1 MKKTILLLAVAAL
14 LCSCAAE
21 PAETT
26 ATTTAAEPAETT
38 EAATTTEASAQT
50 TPEADR
56 GESETDR
63 GERLNVNTSAFYY
76 ADVDPADLSFYKN
89 EADDSYDIYY
99 NFDYTY
105 GFGTSV
111 YDDSTLHPERFD
123 LENYDYT
130 PETEYNAPKPFEIK
144 AGDTVGDY
152 RIRSAHTLIAKK
164 DMGYAEGAILETE
177 IVLDG
182 EYSFTG
188 MLRFFYNEDY
198 MIGAGDLQFIPT
210 EPLTNFPLPI
220 GFGPQAAFFSG
231 NTAVYSELMRGLRT
245 GNFFTEETGEY
256 VLTDAENNIH
266 TAVKFDESVLA
277 ELNRMLSGETD
288 DCEKHVEVTLS
299 NITLTYSEQFGSARS
314 AAVITE
320 IKEIK

>member
-1 MKKTILLLAVAAL
+1 MKKALLFLTVAAL

-26 ATTTAAEPAETT
+26 TTPAETAPAETT
-38 EAATTTEASAQT
+38 TTTPTAEEPAQT
-50 TPEADR
+50 TPADR
-56 GESETDR
+56 GEQLT
-63 GERLNVNTSAFYY
+63 VNTNAFYY
-76 ADVDPADLSFYKN
+76 ADVDPADLHFYKN

-130 PETEYNAPKPFEIK
+130 PETEYVSPKPFEIK

-152 RIRSAHTLIAKK
+152 RIRLAHTLIAKT
-164 DMGYAEGAILETE
+164 DMGYEAGAILETE

-182 EYSFTG
+182 EYPFTG

-231 NTAVYSELMRGLRT
+231 NTAVYSELMRGFRT
-245 GNFFTEETGEY
+245 GNFFTEESGAFT
-256 VLTDAENNIH
+256 LTDEENNIY
-266 TAVKFDESVLA
+266 TAVKFDEPVLA
-277 ELNRMLSGETD
+277 ELNRMLSGETN
-288 DCEKHVEVTLS
+288 DCEKRVEVTLS

-314 AAVITE
+314 AAVITG
-320 IKEIK
+320 IKEIE

>member
-1 MKKTILLLAVAAL
+1 MKKALLFFTIAAL
-14 LCSCAAE
+14 LCSCTAE

-26 ATTTAAEPAETT
+26 TTPTVAAPAESTTTAAAT
-38 EAATTTEASAQT
+38 EAHAQT
-50 TPEADR
+50 TPKADR
-56 GESETDR
+56 GEQ
-63 GERLNVNTSAFYY
+63 LHVNTNAFYY
-76 ADVDPADLSFYKN
+76 ADVDPADLHFYKN
-89 EADDSYDIYY
+89 EADDSNEFYY
-99 NFDYTY
+99 VFDYTY

-123 LENYDYT
+123 IENYDYT
-130 PETEYNAPKPFEIK
+130 PETEYVSPKPFEIK

-152 RIRSAHTLIAKK
+152 RIYSAHTMIAKK
-164 DMGYAEGAILETE
+164 DMGYEEGAILETE

-245 GNFFTEETGEY
+245 GNFFTEESGAFT
-256 VLTDAENNIH
+256 LTDEENNIY
-266 TAVKFDESVLA
+266 TAVKFDEPVLA
-277 ELNRMLSGETD
+277 ELNRMLSGEKN

-299 NITLTYSEQFGSARS
+299 NVTLTYSEQFGSARS
-314 AAVITE
+314 KAVITG

>member
-1 MKKTILLLAVAAL
+1 MKKALLFLTVAAL
-14 LCSCAAE
+14 LCSCTAE
-21 PAETT
+21 PNETT
-26 ATTTAAEPAETT
+26 TTTAAAEPAETT
-38 EAATTTEASAQT
+38 EAPAQT

-56 GESETDR
+56 GE
-63 GERLNVNTSAFYY
+63 RLTVNTSAFYH
-76 ADVDPADLSFYKN
+76 ANVDPADLHFYKN
-89 EADDSYDIYY
+89 EADDSNEFYY
-99 NFDYTY
+99 VFDYTY

-152 RIRSAHTLIAKK
+152 RIRSAHTMIAKK
-164 DMGYAEGAILETE
+164 DMGYEEGAILETG

-220 GFGPQAAFFSG
+220 GFGPQAAFFSE

-256 VLTDAENNIH
+256 VLTDAENNIR
-266 TAVKFDESVLA
+266 TAVKFDEAVLA
-277 ELNRMLSGETD
+277 ELNRMLSGEKND
-288 DCEKHVEVTLS
+288 SEKRVEVTLS

-314 AAVITE
+314 AAVITG
-320 IKEIK
+320 IKEIE

>member
-14 LCSCAAE
+14 LCSCAE
-21 PAETT
+21 KPTETTTTPAET
-26 ATTTAAEPAETT
+26 APAETT
-38 EAATTTEASAQT
+38 EATTTTEAPAQT
-50 TPEADR
+50 VPEADR
-56 GESETDR
+56 GE
-63 GERLNVNTSAFYY
+63 RLTVNTNAFYY

-231 NTAVYSELMRGLRT
+231 NTAVYSELMRGFRV
-245 GNFFTEETGEY
+245 GNFFTEESGAFT
-256 VLTDAENNIH
+256 LTDEENNIY
-266 TAVKFDESVLA
+266 TAVKFDDSVLA
-277 ELNRMLSGETD
+277 ELNRMLSGKTN

-314 AAVITE
+314 AAVITR
-320 IKEIK
+320 IKEIE

>member
-1 MKKTILLLAVAAL
+1 MKKSLLFLTVAAL

-26 ATTTAAEPAETT
+26 TTTTTAAPAEST
-38 EAATTTEASAQT
+38 TTTEEPAQT

-56 GESETDR
+56 GE
-63 GERLNVNTSAFYY
+63 RLTVNTNAFYY

-123 LENYDYT
+123 VENYDYT

-164 DMGYAEGAILETE
+164 DMGYAEGAIFETE

-266 TAVKFDESVLA
+266 TAVKFDEPVLA
-277 ELNRMLSGETD
+277 ELNRMLSGKKN

-299 NITLTYSEQFGSARS
+299 NITLTYSEQFGCARS
-314 AAVITE
+314 MAVITG

>member
-1 MKKTILLLAVAAL
+1 MKKTLYLLAIAAL

-26 ATTTAAEPAETT
+26 TTPAVAEPAETT
-38 EAATTTEASAQT
+38 EATTTTEAPAQT
-50 TPEADR
+50 VPEADR
-56 GESETDR
+56 GKRID
-63 GERLNVNTSAFYY
+63 VNTSAFYH
-76 ADVDPADLSFYKN
+76 ANVDPEDLYFYEN
-89 EADDSYDIYY
+89 EAVDSNDIYY
-99 NFDYTY
+99 TFDYTY

-130 PETEYNAPKPFEIK
+130 PETEYVSPKPFEIK

-152 RIRSAHTLIAKK
+152 RIYSAHTTIAKPGTFSM
-164 DMGYAEGAILETE
+164 DPAILETE
-177 IVLDG
+177 LVLDG

-188 MLRFFYNEDY
+188 MLRFFYDEDY
-198 MIGAGDLQFIPT
+198 MIDAGDLRFLPT
-210 EPLTNFPLPI
+210 EPLTDFPLPM
-220 GFGPQAAFFSG
+220 GFGAETSFFLG
-231 NTAVYSELMRGLRT
+231 NTAVYSELVNGFRA
-245 GNFFTEETGEY
+245 GNLFTEEAGVFTM
-256 VLTDAENNIH
+256 TDAENGLY
-266 TAVKFDESVLA
+266 TAVKFTEPVLA

-288 DCEKHVEVTLS
+288 DCERHVEVTLS

-314 AAVITE
+314 MAVITG